1 MAIQL
6 RWPQL
11 VVAQM
16 KRGCSMKRIFS
27 AGLLIT
33 IGVLFGLAN
42 SDVCAKELIPIV
54 TPGAG
59 GTAYI
64 MGAGISTIAR
74 KYVPETDY
82 VVQAESG
89 VTTMLRRI
97 HDYYKK
103 NQSAFTVCD
112 GNGVWSAYNGV
123 GLFAGKEK
131 YTELRGVSFIHNIEL
146 YFVVRKNSG
155 IRWYADA
162 KGKRIAVGPPGSSVA
177 ASGLLLFG
185 AHGLTEKDYKVVY
198 LSYNE
203 VVEGIKDN
211 SIDGGILAG
220 SSPVA
225 SYNELALTQDVT
237 IIPINPEA
245 AKSITEKYRYFFPVS
260 VKKGTYKGVDQDVPV
275 IGFSSILATHE
286 KTNPD
291 LVYKVVK
298 AIYEHK
304 NELVAIHKVAENLN
318 LKNAM
323 DGIGVPMHEGAK
335 KYYKEVGAMK

>member
-1 MAIQL
+1 
-6 RWPQL
+6 
-11 VVAQM
+11 M
-16 KRGCSMKRIFS
+16 KRFFS
-27 AGLLIT
+27 AALILA
-33 IGVLFGLAN
+33 IGMVLA
-42 SDVCAKELIPIV
+42 CADSLVYGKELIPIV

-74 KYVPETDY
+74 KYVPDTDY

-123 GLFAGKEK
+123 GLFTGKEK

-155 IRWYADA
+155 IRSYADA

-177 ASGLLLFG
+177 ASGSLLFS

-237 IIPINPEA
+237 IIPVSPDV
-245 AKSITEKYRYFFPVS
+245 AKSISEKYRYFFPVT
-260 VKKGTYKGVDQDVPV
+260 VKKGTYKGIDQDVPV

-286 KTNPD
+286 KTSAD

-304 NELVAIHKVAENLN
+304 SELVAIHKVAENLN
-318 LKNAM
+318 LKNAQ
-323 DGIGVPMHEGAK
+323 DGIGVPMHEGAIR
-335 KYYKEVGAMK
+335 YYKEAGAMK

>member
-1 MAIQL
+1 
-6 RWPQL
+6 
-11 VVAQM
+11 M
-16 KRGCSMKRIFS
+16 KR
-27 AGLLIT
+27 LLA
-33 IGVLFGLAN
+33 IGVLVSSIMMLSPFSGDYV
-42 SDVCAKELIPIV
+42 SAKELVPIV

-64 MGAGISTIAR
+64 MGAGISTIGR
-74 KYVPETDY
+74 KYVQDTDY

-89 VTTMLRRI
+89 VTTMLRRV

-103 NQSAFTVCD
+103 NQAALTVCD

-131 YTELRGVSFIHNIEL
+131 YTELRGVTFIHNIEL

-155 IRWYADA
+155 IRSFADA
-162 KGKRIAVGPPGSSVA
+162 RGKRIAVGPPGSSVA
-177 ASGLLLFG
+177 ASGLLLFN
-185 AHGLTEKDYKVVY
+185 AHGLTDKDFKVVY

-220 SSPVA
+220 SSPIA
-225 SYNELALTQDVT
+225 SYNELALTQDVMIVPVRADALKT
-237 IIPINPEA
+237 IA
-245 AKSITEKYRYFFPVS
+245 EKYLYFFPVT
-260 VKKGTYKGVDQDVPV
+260 VKKGEYKGIDADVPV

-291 LVYKVVK
+291 LIYKLVK
-298 AIYEHK
+298 ALYEHK
-304 NELVAIHKVAENLN
+304 SELVAIHKVAENMN
-318 LKNAM
+318 LKNAF
-323 DGIGVPMHEGAK
+323 DGVGVPIHEGAK
-335 KYYKEVGAMK
+335 RYYREVGALK